1 MRFKDVPDAA
11 WYAEPT
17 PIPTKTV
24 VSYDWDALRLVLET
38 QGFVVI
44 ESDDVRTLTSG
55 ADESVLVKMFN
66 SYMRQT
72 AKKKLFTR
80 RLSNTRW
87 VCTLKG
93 EITNAR

>member
-11 WYAEPT
+11 WDAEPT

-44 ESDDVRTLTSG
+44 ESEVTRRLSTG

-72 AKKKLFTR
+72 AKTKLFTR
-80 RLSNTRW
+80 RLSKTRW
-87 VCTLKG
+87 LCTL
-93 EITNAR
+93 

>member
-1 MRFKDVPDAA
+1 MKFRDVPDAA

-24 VSYDWDALRLVLET
+24 VMHDWDALREVLET

-44 ESDDVRTLTSG
+44 ESEATRRLTNG
-55 ADESVLVKMFN
+55 VEECVLVKQFN
-66 SYMRQT
+66 CYMRIT
-72 AKKKLFTR
+72 KKTKLFTR

-87 VCTLKG
+87 VCTL
-93 EITNAR
+93 

>member
-1 MRFKDVPDAA
+1 MKFRDVPDAA

-24 VSYDWDALRLVLET
+24 VSYDWDAMRLVLET

-44 ESDDVRTLTSG
+44 ESEVTRRLSTG

-66 SYMRQT
+66 SYMRT
-72 AKKKLFTR
+72 TKKTKLFTR

-87 VCTLKG
+87 VCVTQR
-93 EITNAR
+93 EVTE